1 MIAHIHVAV
10 CNITMQRAR
19 VRVEKNVVVRVCFA
33 VGVGNAVADAQIAD
47 DTFVVRMRRQGVP
60 ELVPV
65 RASCARGHVFDRPV
79 FADHAKAPFRV
90 AKRREAA
97 VGVQIAFKADPLVQA
112 CARGVR
118 CACRPTEIREG
129 WGHTSRETTNTKS
142 HDQTHHLLG
151 KNEGVCVGGGGSTD
165 TQACSV

>member
-1 MIAHIHVAV
+1 MIANIHVAV

-65 RASCARGHVFDRPV
+65 RASCARGRVFDRPV

-118 CACRPTEIREG
+118 CACRPTERREG
-129 WGHTSRETTNTKS
+129 WGLTSGKQRILNHTTRRIIYWERMI
-142 HDQTHHLLG
+142 
-151 KNEGVCVGGGGSTD
+151 GGGGRGSAD